1 MLQQINPSEKVISEL
16 SKLFKALSINK
27 LLHASNVR
35 KACGV
40 SVQQIFEFIFL
51 LAFFGKKMNN
61 FLGSK
66 RAQDMPGKD
75 IYYRFLNNPTYSWR
89 RFLLQLSVKVTD
101 TFDHLTSD
109 KRVRVFILDDSIL
122 SRPRT
127 KKAELL
133 ARVFDHTCNRFIK
146 GFTMLTLGWSDGYS
160 FVPVDFAML
169 SSANAQ
175 NRLNDAT
182 DSIDKRTNGAKRR
195 AEAIIEKPKNVLQLI
210 QNALNIG
217 ITADYVLMDSWF
229 TNEPMI
235 TGILEKGLHSI
246 GMVKQL
252 KQRYNFNGQVISL
265 ADLRATL
272 PATNRSELIGSR
284 CVKTKHGI
292 PVKIV
297 FIQNRNNKR
306 EWLAIL
312 STDISLDGSEIVRI
326 YGMRWSIEVFFKS
339 AKSLLKLG
347 SEFQGRNYNM
357 LIAHTTIVF
366 TRYILLEWERRHNQD
381 LRSYGELFYL
391 FCDEIQDIDYETA
404 IRQLMFFFTEM
415 LKNISKES
423 SEAISCQVMHW
434 IAAQPAYIRALM
446 PNFCYET

>member
-1 MLQQINPSEKVISEL
+1 MLQQIDPSEKGISEL
-16 SKLFKALSINK
+16 SRLFKALTINK
-27 LLHASNVR
+27 LLHASKIR

-40 SVQQIFEFIFL
+40 SVQQVFEFIFL
-51 LAFFGKKMNN
+51 LAFYGKKMNN

-66 RAQDMPGKD
+66 RAQGMPGKD

-89 RFLLQLSVKVTD
+89 KFLLRLSLKVTD

-133 ARVFDHTCNRFIK
+133 ARIFDHASHRFVK

-160 FVPVDFAML
+160 FVPIDFAML

-210 QNALNIG
+210 QNALDIG

-252 KQRYNFNGQVISL
+252 KQRYNFNGQVMSL

-272 PATNRSELIGSR
+272 PATNRGELIGSR
-284 CVKTKHGI
+284 CVKTKQGI

-312 STDISLDGSEIVRI
+312 TTDISLDDSEIVRI

-347 SEFQGRNYNM
+347 SEFQGRNYDM

-391 FCDEIQDIDYETA
+391 YCDEIQDIDYETA

-415 LKNISKES
+415 LGKISKEL
-423 SEAISCQVMHW
+423 SEAISCQVRHW
-434 IAAQPAYIRALM
+434 IAAQPAHIRALLA
-446 PNFCYET
+446 NFCCET